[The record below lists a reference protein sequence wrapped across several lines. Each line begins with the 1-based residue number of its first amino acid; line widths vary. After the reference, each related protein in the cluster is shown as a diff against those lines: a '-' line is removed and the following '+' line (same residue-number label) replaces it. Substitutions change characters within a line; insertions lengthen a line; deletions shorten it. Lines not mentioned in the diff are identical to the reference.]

1 MKFQILSAHDE
12 HAPGPGFT
20 FPEAENAMEEIYF
33 EKLKK
38 FQIKKKVSQ
47 KPYYPFEKNKYFITI
62 NTLEDLLELIREVD
76 NPIIITPEGEIW
88 IYDGWI
94 E

>member
-1 MKFQILSAHDE
+1 MKFLILSAHDE
-12 HAPGPGFT
+12 GAPGPGAR
-20 FPEAENAMEEIYF
+20 FPDAENAMEEIYF

-38 FQIKKKVSQ
+38 FNIEKKPSKR
-47 KPYYPFEKNKYFITI
+47 YFAETDYFVEI
-62 NTLEDLLELIREVD
+62 NTLEDLLKLIEEVD
-76 NPIIITPEGEIW
+76 NPIIVTPEGEIW